1 MTHGLCGKEGA
12 MVFKRVL
19 KGIGRLMLT
28 TAVMCGVG
36 LFLCSS
42 EVKAEIKDP
51 VIGITNT
58 NNTGVDD
65 TRFNVTITNKNTE
78 ASGKITV
85 KKVELCEDTACSSSV
100 ASFTLSSELEI
111 VEGADST
118 FSISNSDFIKN
129 AEYSKLTS
137 GTISIKGV
145 RITYDSDT
153 QNKTMTKDCG
163 SVIPAITS
171 NTLYKISIPKLTKDG
186 GSSAPYD
193 TNASYSDSNFTIKVG
208 DRTGDRTYEAGKAG
222 YGYAGE
228 SVLITPSGNPDY
240 YINYYTDSTDVPTW
254 DSGKFSE
261 PETPYS
267 VDNLNGDVTVNV
279 QYFPKFND
287 VWFETTGS
295 TNVYL
300 DDDGKATY
308 TSLAAKFDNDKLNS
322 SGNDRNIIMSNMVIV
337 PELTDTGSTNIA
349 GDAWSS
355 VGGTSSTKID
365 FGTLTR
371 HALSDINS
379 PGIAKVKAIALK
391 PNGGNGE
398 TPPINPVET
407 KSSDKYLSLNVYA
420 QPTGILLQN
429 VPISV
434 MAGGNATTVKI
445 FNGIE
450 PGGANQNPSIYAET
464 LTVTPSEV
472 LDKSSTNFKYNA
484 ATGEVTVKASSTAT
498 SGATATVTLTL
509 DNGITTP
516 IYKSFEVKIIS
527 FDKDKTISSI
537 KNSNKNYITYNKDK
551 GYSLDIKQLIID
563 NAKDSSGN
571 SITIDK
577 NQITEVKVGS
587 TSCSEG
593 TWKPSEAALN
603 QKVSCKINGVKI
615 EESDG
620 LKVSAY
626 PMPTATY
633 SSSNR
638 TLSVKIPTKVATAY
652 SDDNNIR
659 QSKGFKLILEDSSGN
674 TLYEYTDS
682 KYQNVLSSSSES
694 TVTYTVTATDIEGMI
709 TSAASNGKFSAD
721 TTSVKFKVI
730 PMGYKQSSTSDET
743 IKAKDEIAGKTDA
756 VTVYKVS
763 ASGTNFTSSAAYG
776 LDGQTVSITATPNSG
791 YSFKQWSDGNTSN
804 PRQVKVSASGTRS
817 FQAVAGDRVANST
830 GAGGTDNSE
839 LYDDVPKTAESNS
852 AIWLIVFM
860 VFAVMGTTYAL
871 YLQLRA
877 ANSKHD
883 R

>member
-42 EVKAEIKDP
+42 EVKAEVPSPLQGDGKVYIIEADHNYEIVIDAPASANYTTLADP
-51 VIGITNT
+51 KILLGLKQV
-58 NNTGVDD
+58 VDSSQF
-65 TRFNVTITNKNTE
+65 TTMSGSIVNTE
-78 ASGKITV
+78 GTPKLLKLAEIAKSAVDSELMERIIDGTLEETDFTVGSSVNLTAKITV
-85 KKVELCEDTACSSSV
+85 NSDTKTSEDSIESKPIYKVTVTRYDTGVTFAPTFSYKVGGRDMQYGYEGESYTVTPKKEGFDINNYFDLVKESASFSLNPEDTAWRPANTISGTVIGPQKKNEFTVAYLPDIEELKITEPISGRLDKTTTGVAPIYHTVKYQIGKIAGNDKETSSPDLSKYKLIASV
-100 ASFTLSSELEI
+100 PSYTNLSTFGATTEGKPSGECEVSMSLSNTDTSGSGTARISAILGNYEVAHVDLPVSLSIKATSFKLQSETVSLMAGVEQQIDIIKGILPAGANQDLSNYDGIATVTS
-111 VEGADST
+111 GADLINT
-118 FSISNSDFIKN
+118 PTY
-129 AEYSKLTS
+129 AAGKLTLKTKPSVTS
-137 GTISIKGV
+137 GT
-145 RITYDSDT
+145 
-153 QNKTMTKDCG
+153 
-163 SVIPAITS
+163 A
-171 NTLYKISIPKLTKDG
+171 
-186 GSSAPYD
+186 
-193 TNASYSDSNFTIKVG
+193 
-208 DRTGDRTYEAGKAG
+208 
-222 YGYAGE
+222 
-228 SVLITPSGNPDY
+228 
-240 YINYYTDSTDVPTW
+240 
-254 DSGKFSE
+254 
-261 PETPYS
+261 
-267 VDNLNGDVTVNV
+267 
-279 QYFPKFND
+279 
-287 VWFETTGS
+287 
-295 TNVYL
+295 
-300 DDDGKATY
+300 
-308 TSLAAKFDNDKLNS
+308 
-322 SGNDRNIIMSNMVIV
+322 
-337 PELTDTGSTNIA
+337 
-349 GDAWSS
+349 
-355 VGGTSSTKID
+355 
-365 FGTLTR
+365 
-371 HALSDINS
+371 
-379 PGIAKVKAIALK
+379 
-391 PNGGNGE
+391 
-398 TPPINPVET
+398 
-407 KSSDKYLSLNVYA
+407 
-420 QPTGILLQN
+420 
-429 VPISV
+429 
-434 MAGGNATTVKI
+434 TVKI
-445 FNGIE
+445 TLKDNTTSTDLD
-450 PGGANQNPSIYAET
+450 PQT
-464 LTVTPSEV
+464 LT
-472 LDKSSTNFKYNA
+472 
-484 ATGEVTVKASSTAT
+484 
-498 SGATATVTLTL
+498 
-509 DNGITTP
+509 
-516 IYKSFEVKIIS
+516 VKIIS
-527 FDKDKTISSI
+527 FSKDNTIKSI
-537 KNSNKNYITYNKDK
+537 NNSNKNYITYNKDK

-563 NAKDSSGN
+563 NAKDTSDN
-571 SITIDK
+571 TVKITKD
-577 NQITEVKVGS
+577 QITDVSVGGPPC
-587 TSCSEG
+587 TDG
-593 TWKPSEAALN
+593 IWKPSEAAMN
-603 QKVSCKINGVKI
+603 KEVKCKVNGVQI
-615 EESDG
+615 DG
-620 LKVSAY
+620 IKVSAY

-694 TVTYTVTATDIEGMI
+694 TVTYTVPAADIEGMV

-730 PMGYKQSSTSDET
+730 PMGYKQSSTSDEI

-804 PRQVKVSASGTRS
+804 PRQVKVSASGTRA

>member
-1 MTHGLCGKEGA
+1 

-42 EVKAEIKDP
+42 EVKAANSPKISIERDSANKEFKIYLIPDLTDTSKDTGEVLYTLDAGKNVELVNASSNSLCTINLIQSEIKKVNTTGTGDSDP
-51 VIGITNT
+51 VLIASISDRDFLIKVNESGNI
-58 NNTGVDD
+58 NNLTVGSGTTVKPK
-65 TRFNVTITNKNTE
+65 VYLQGGATE
-78 ASGKITV
+78 LSEESGKG
-85 KKVELCEDTACSSSV
+85 TAESAPIYKATMVCDPIDAS
-100 ASFTLSSELEI
+100 ASFSDSSKAPSFSYKNINVGADIQYGYEKDTIEVTATPKNSFILENYYRYYYIDSSRPTNAINWKWSEATGAMSITLSSNTDENDYKVTYLPKIKELKITNLDTGMVDVKVSDATSKTPASAPNVDYVIDSWLQSDEQCSKNVTAYIFDTKTVEI
-111 VEGADST
+111 Y
-118 FSISNSDFIKN
+118 N
-129 AEYSKLTS
+129 
-137 GTISIKGV
+137 
-145 RITYDSDT
+145 
-153 QNKTMTKDCG
+153 
-163 SVIPAITS
+163 
-171 NTLYKISIPKLTKDG
+171 NTLESLTTSEPAG
-186 GSSAPYD
+186 GS
-193 TNASYSDSNFTIKVG
+193 F
-208 DRTGDRTYEAGKAG
+208 
-222 YGYAGE
+222 
-228 SVLITPSGNPDY
+228 
-240 YINYYTDSTDVPTW
+240 
-254 DSGKFSE
+254 
-261 PETPYS
+261 
-267 VDNLNGDVTVNV
+267 
-279 QYFPKFND
+279 
-287 VWFETTGS
+287 
-295 TNVYL
+295 
-300 DDDGKATY
+300 
-308 TSLAAKFDNDKLNS
+308 
-322 SGNDRNIIMSNMVIV
+322 
-337 PELTDTGSTNIA
+337 
-349 GDAWSS
+349 
-355 VGGTSSTKID
+355 
-365 FGTLTR
+365 
-371 HALSDINS
+371 
-379 PGIAKVKAIALK
+379 
-391 PNGGNGE
+391 
-398 TPPINPVET
+398 
-407 KSSDKYLSLNVYA
+407 
-420 QPTGILLQN
+420 
-429 VPISV
+429 
-434 MAGGNATTVKI
+434 
-445 FNGIE
+445 
-450 PGGANQNPSIYAET
+450 
-464 LTVTPSEV
+464 TVTPTLRTVGEKGSGKVTLKATLPGSDGNTIIAKEAIIPV
-472 LDKSSTNFKYNA
+472 YLSVPASGFTLNST
-484 ATGEVTVKASSTAT
+484 TVSLMAGVEQQFDIIKAITPA
-498 SGATATVTLTL
+498 GADQTISNYAGTATVTSGADLIDNPTYVAGKLTL
-509 DNGITTP
+509 KTKPSVTSGTATVQIKLKDKTTLTDLDP
-516 IYKSFEVKIIS
+516 QTLTVKIIS
-527 FDKDKTISSI
+527 FDKEKTISSI
-537 KNSNKNYITYNKDK
+537 NKNNKNYITYNKDK

-563 NAKDSSGN
+563 NAKDTSDN
-571 SITIDK
+571 TVTITKD
-577 NQITEVKVGS
+577 QIIAVSVGGS
-587 TSCSEG
+587 YCTDG
-593 TWKPSEAALN
+593 IWKPSEAALN
-603 QKVSCKINGVKI
+603 QKVSCKINGVQI
-615 EESDG
+615 SESDG

-694 TVTYTVTATDIEGMI
+694 TVTYTVTAADIEGMV

-871 YLQLRA
+871 YLQLKA

>member
-1 MTHGLCGKEGA
+1 

-42 EVKAEIKDP
+42 EVKAANSPKISIERDSANKEFKIYLIPDLTDTSEDTGEVLYTLDAEKNVELVNASSNSLCTINLIQSEIKKVNTTGTGDSDP
-51 VIGITNT
+51 VLIASISDRDFLIKVNESGNINNLTVGSETTVKPKVYLDSDPTELNAESGKETAKSAPIYKATMQCDPIDTSASFKDPAKAPSFSYKNTTVGADIQYGYKEDNIEVTATPKNSFILGNYYRYYYIDGSMPTNAIDWKWSEDTGAMSIKLSGEAGKNDYKVTYLPKINELKITDPATGIVDVKVPNATSMVPSSAPNVTYEIYSWLQSDESCNKNVTAYIFNCDNTVIDNNTLASLATSNHTAGSFTVTPTLMTAGEKGSGKVKLQATLPGFDGNTIIAKEAIIPVYLSVPVSGFELKSTTVSLMAGVEQQIDIIKGITPPGANQ
-58 NNTGVDD
+58 
-65 TRFNVTITNKNTE
+65 
-78 ASGKITV
+78 
-85 KKVELCEDTACSSSV
+85 
-100 ASFTLSSELEI
+100 TLSNYTGTVSVTSGANLLETPTY
-111 VEGADST
+111 D
-118 FSISNSDFIKN
+118 N
-129 AEYSKLTS
+129 TS
-137 GTISIKGV
+137 GTI
-145 RITYDSDT
+145 
-153 QNKTMTKDCG
+153 
-163 SVIPAITS
+163 
-171 NTLYKISIPKLTKDG
+171 TLK
-186 GSSAPYD
+186 
-193 TNASYSDSNFTIKVG
+193 
-208 DRTGDRTYEAGKAG
+208 
-222 YGYAGE
+222 
-228 SVLITPSGNPDY
+228 
-240 YINYYTDSTDVPTW
+240 
-254 DSGKFSE
+254 
-261 PETPYS
+261 
-267 VDNLNGDVTVNV
+267 
-279 QYFPKFND
+279 
-287 VWFETTGS
+287 
-295 TNVYL
+295 
-300 DDDGKATY
+300 
-308 TSLAAKFDNDKLNS
+308 
-322 SGNDRNIIMSNMVIV
+322 
-337 PELTDTGSTNIA
+337 
-349 GDAWSS
+349 
-355 VGGTSSTKID
+355 
-365 FGTLTR
+365 
-371 HALSDINS
+371 
-379 PGIAKVKAIALK
+379 
-391 PNGGNGE
+391 
-398 TPPINPVET
+398 T
-407 KSSDKYLSLNVYA
+407 KSGV
-420 QPTGILLQN
+420 
-429 VPISV
+429 
-434 MAGGNATTVKI
+434 
-445 FNGIE
+445 
-450 PGGANQNPSIYAET
+450 
-464 LTVTPSEV
+464 
-472 LDKSSTNFKYNA
+472 
-484 ATGEVTVKASSTAT
+484 T
-498 SGATATVTLTL
+498 SGTATVQIELKDGATSI
-509 DNGITTP
+509 GK
-516 IYKSFEVKIIS
+516 KSFEVKIIS
-527 FDKDKTISSI
+527 FSKDKTISSI
-537 KNSNKNYITYNKDK
+537 NNSNKNYITYNKDK

-563 NAKDSSGN
+563 NAKDTSDN
-571 SITIDK
+571 TVKITKD
-577 NQITEVKVGS
+577 QITSVSVGGS
-587 TSCSEG
+587 SCSDG
-593 TWKPSEAALN
+593 MWKPSEAALN

-682 KYQNVLSSSSES
+682 KYQSVLSSSSES
-694 TVTYTVTATDIEGMI
+694 TVTYTVTAADIEGMI

-871 YLQLRA
+871 YLQLKA

>member
-1 MTHGLCGKEGA
+1 

-42 EVKAEIKDP
+42 EVKAAVADP
-51 VIGITNT
+51 TVEFAQTTLTGIDDVRFSVTVT
-58 NNTGVDD
+58 NNNTDPSARGK
-65 TRFNVTITNKNTE
+65 TITVTQIKLS
-78 ASGKITV
+78 ASGQEI
-85 KKVELCEDTACSSSV
+85 
-100 ASFTLSSELEI
+100 ASFGYSDEVLGKQNGSEDNKKI
-111 VEGADST
+111 FQIT
-118 FSISNSDFIKN
+118 NSDFIN
-129 AEYSKLTS
+129 AVNESNITTGLGVTFDTVEVRYDVENGSTGNNATESGLSATS
-137 GTISIKGV
+137 LPIYKVDVTKVDTGVSFDPTFSYKVGGRDMQYGYEGESYTVTPKKDDFDINNYFDLVKESASFSLNLEDTGWRPANTISGKIKGTQSENEFKV
-145 RITYDSDT
+145 AYLPDIEELKITEPISGRLD
-153 QNKTMTKDCG
+153 KT
-163 SVIPAITS
+163 
-171 NTLYKISIPKLTKDG
+171 
-186 GSSAPYD
+186 
-193 TNASYSDSNFTIKVG
+193 
-208 DRTGDRTYEAGKAG
+208 
-222 YGYAGE
+222 
-228 SVLITPSGNPDY
+228 
-240 YINYYTDSTDVPTW
+240 
-254 DSGKFSE
+254 
-261 PETPYS
+261 
-267 VDNLNGDVTVNV
+267 
-279 QYFPKFND
+279 
-287 VWFETTGS
+287 TTGVAPIYH
-295 TNVYL
+295 TVKYQI
-300 DDDGKATY
+300 GK
-308 TSLAAKFDNDKLNS
+308 
-322 SGNDRNIIMSNMVIV
+322 
-337 PELTDTGSTNIA
+337 IA
-349 GDAWSS
+349 GDDKE
-355 VGGTSSTKID
+355 TSSPDLSKYKLIASVPSYTNLST
-365 FGTLTR
+365 FGATTEGKPSGECEVSMS
-371 HALSDINS
+371 LSNTDTSGSGTARISAILGNYEVAHVDLPVS
-379 PGIAKVKAIALK
+379 LSIKATSFKLQS
-391 PNGGNGE
+391 E
-398 TPPINPVET
+398 TV
-407 KSSDKYLSLNVYA
+407 SL
-420 QPTGILLQN
+420 
-429 VPISV
+429 
-434 MAGGNATTVKI
+434 MAGVEQQIDIIK
-445 FNGIE
+445 GIT
-450 PGGANQNPSIYAET
+450 PAGANQNLENYTGSA
-464 LTVTPSEV
+464 TVTSGNNLIETCTYNNTGGNKTV
-472 LDKSSTNFKYNA
+472 GTITLKTSS
-484 ATGEVTVKASSTAT
+484 GVT
-498 SGATATVTLTL
+498 SGTATVQIKLKDKTTLTDL
-509 DNGITTP
+509 DPKILT
-516 IYKSFEVKIIS
+516 VKIIS
-527 FDKDKTISSI
+527 FDKEKTISSI
-537 KNSNKNYITYNKDK
+537 NKNNKNYITYNKDK

-563 NAKDSSGN
+563 NAKDTSDN
-571 SITIDK
+571 AVTITKD
-577 NQITEVKVGS
+577 QITDVYVGS
-587 TSCSEG
+587 SSCTDG
-593 TWKPSEAALN
+593 IWKPSEAAIN
-603 QKVSCKINGVKI
+603 KEVKCKVNDVQI
-615 EESDG
+615 DG
-620 LKVSAY
+620 IKVSAY

-694 TVTYTVTATDIEGMI
+694 TVTYTVPAADIEGMI

-804 PRQVKVSASGTRS
+804 PRQVKVSASGTRA

>member
-1 MTHGLCGKEGA
+1 

-42 EVKAEIKDP
+42 EVKAEVKVILEAGNDINGNPGGFTVTVTAAQNDDISKITKIELMDDSSASLYSLTTETAVDTTSGDTSDKFQIKSSEFLEKIDKTSINSDGTEIKIKNAKVTYEKKPVSGSGAQTTQDSSALDP
-51 VIGITNT
+51 VITK
-58 NNTGVDD
+58 
-65 TRFNVTITNKNTE
+65 TI
-78 ASGKITV
+78 
-85 KKVELCEDTACSSSV
+85 
-100 ASFTLSSELEI
+100 
-111 VEGADST
+111 
-118 FSISNSDFIKN
+118 
-129 AEYSKLTS
+129 
-137 GTISIKGV
+137 
-145 RITYDSDT
+145 
-153 QNKTMTKDCG
+153 
-163 SVIPAITS
+163 
-171 NTLYKISIPKLTKDG
+171 YKISAPALDNSQYETDL
-186 GSSAPYD
+186 SSSSP
-193 TNASYSDSNFTIKVG
+193 SYTI
-208 DRTGDRTYEAGKAG
+208 TATYVEGVVG
-222 YGYAGE
+222 YGYKDEEYSIKSSA
-228 SVLITPSGNPDY
+228 TDY
-240 YINYYTDSTDVPTW
+240 YANYHTGSA
-254 DSGKFSE
+254 SE
-261 PETPYS
+261 WTEEGEFKDATTPYS
-267 VDNLNGDVTVNV
+267 GTLGTNPIPTKV
-279 QYFPKFND
+279 QYFPKFNN

-300 DDDGKATY
+300 DDNGRATY
-308 TSLAAKFDNDKLNS
+308 NSLKAIFDNNNLNNS
-322 SGNDRNIIMSNMVIV
+322 SGKDRNIIMSNMVIV
-337 PELTDTGSTNIA
+337 PELTNTGSTNIA
-349 GDAWSS
+349 GYTWSS
-355 VGGTSSTKID
+355 GGGTPSTTIY
-365 FGTLTR
+365 FGTSTT

-379 PGIAKVKAIALK
+379 PGIAKVKAIARK
-391 PNGGNGE
+391 SNGGNVE
-398 TPPINPVET
+398 TPPINSVET
-407 KSSDKYLSLNVYA
+407 TSSDNYLSLNVYA

-450 PGGANQNPSIYAET
+450 PSGANQSLSSYKASLSVSQPGVID
-464 LTVTPSEV
+464 VTDASFN
-472 LDKSSTNFKYNA
+472 SST
-484 ATGEVTVKASSTAT
+484 GEITVKASSTAT

-509 DNGITTP
+509 KD
-516 IYKSFEVKIIS
+516 SFNNTISKTFDVKIIS

-537 KNSNKNYITYNKDK
+537 NKSNKNYITYNKDK

-563 NAKDSSGN
+563 NAKDTSDN
-571 SITIDK
+571 AVTITKD
-577 NQITEVKVGS
+577 QITDVYVGGLP
-587 TSCSEG
+587 CSDG
-593 TWKPSEAALN
+593 IWKPSEAALN
-603 QKVSCKINGVKI
+603 KKVTCKINRTAI
-615 EESDG
+615 SSDSFT
-620 LKVSAY
+620 VSAY

-638 TLSVKIPTKVATAY
+638 TLSVKIPTKVATSY

-682 KYQNVLSSSSES
+682 KYQSVLSSSSES
-694 TVTYTVTATDIEGMI
+694 TVTYTVPAADIEGMV

-830 GAGGTDNSE
+830 GADGTDNSA

-871 YLQLRA
+871 YLQLKA

>member
-1 MTHGLCGKEGA
+1 

-42 EVKAEIKDP
+42 EVKADASVKLESDGSDGFK
-51 VIGITNT
+51 
-58 NNTGVDD
+58 
-65 TRFNVTITNKNTE
+65 VT
-78 ASGKITV
+78 V
-85 KKVELCEDTACSSSV
+85 SSV
-100 ASFTLSSELEI
+100 AGDDIKSLKSVKLYKDGTEIYSIDTLNKDITAGTDFEYTVSK
-111 VEGADST
+111 
-118 FSISNSDFIKN
+118 SDFIKGAGINSLTGNGSTIGINDVGITYVKSDDSESNEIRLSSTLSTAIPSAPIYKVSAEKATSFSGVKFTPTFKYTVGGRDSQYGYSGESYTISN
-129 AEYSKLTS
+129 ASGTADNYYMLSKTGSSVTFSASDTEWKDCSTVSEIAS
-137 GTISIKGV
+137 GTI
-145 RITYDSDT
+145 
-153 QNKTMTKDCG
+153 G
-163 SVIPAITS
+163 SENV
-171 NTLYKISIPKLTKDG
+171 LYKVAYLPKVKDNKLVVT
-186 GSSAPYD
+186 GSSNSGSTLSSTEPKTLGIITNSVNANTTLTYGIGSFTNPQEDQND
-193 TNASYSDSNFTIKVG
+193 TILGYYTKSASVTESSNMASMSANPSGSNGCDVTMQLSNIGTTGTGKVKLAIELGNNIKVASVELPITLSAVTA
-208 DRTGDRTYEAGKAG
+208 TG
-222 YGYAGE
+222 
-228 SVLITPSGNPDY
+228 
-240 YINYYTDSTDVPTW
+240 
-254 DSGKFSE
+254 
-261 PETPYS
+261 
-267 VDNLNGDVTVNV
+267 
-279 QYFPKFND
+279 
-287 VWFETTGS
+287 
-295 TNVYL
+295 
-300 DDDGKATY
+300 
-308 TSLAAKFDNDKLNS
+308 FD
-322 SGNDRNIIMSNMVIV
+322 
-337 PELTDTGSTNIA
+337 
-349 GDAWSS
+349 
-355 VGGTSSTKID
+355 
-365 FGTLTR
+365 
-371 HALSDINS
+371 
-379 PGIAKVKAIALK
+379 
-391 PNGGNGE
+391 
-398 TPPINPVET
+398 
-407 KSSDKYLSLNVYA
+407 
-420 QPTGILLQN
+420 LQN
-429 VPISV
+429 VPVSI
-434 MAGGNATTVKI
+434 MAGESRDVPIIK
-445 FNGIE
+445 GIL
-450 PGGANQNPSIYAET
+450 PAGANQT
-464 LTVTPSEV
+464 LSNYEGTVTETTSTK
-472 LDKSSTNFKYNA
+472 LLNGTTLKYDK
-484 ATGEVTVKASSTAT
+484 ATGKVTLEAASGVT
-498 SGATATVTLTL
+498 SGTATVQIELKDGATSI
-509 DNGITTP
+509 GK
-516 IYKSFEVKIIS
+516 KSFEVKIIS
-527 FDKDKTISSI
+527 FSKDKTISSI
-537 KNSNKNYITYNKDK
+537 NDSKKNYITYNKDK

-563 NAKDSSGN
+563 NAKDTSGN
-571 SITIDK
+571 TVKITKD
-577 NQITEVKVGS
+577 QITDVSVGGS
-587 TSCSEG
+587 SCSDG
-593 TWKPSEAALN
+593 MWKPSEAALN

-620 LKVSAY
+620 FKVSAY

-694 TVTYTVTATDIEGMI
+694 TVTYTVPAADIEGMV

-804 PRQVKVSASGTRS
+804 PRQVKVSASGTRA

>member
-1 MTHGLCGKEGA
+1 

-42 EVKAEIKDP
+42 EVKAEVKVILEAGNDINGNPGGFTVTVTAAQNDDISKITKIELMDDSSASLYSLTTETAVDTTSGDTSDKFQIKSSEFLEKIDKTSINSDGTEIKIKNAKVTYEKKPVSGSGAQTTQDSSALDP
-51 VIGITNT
+51 VITK
-58 NNTGVDD
+58 
-65 TRFNVTITNKNTE
+65 TI
-78 ASGKITV
+78 
-85 KKVELCEDTACSSSV
+85 
-100 ASFTLSSELEI
+100 
-111 VEGADST
+111 
-118 FSISNSDFIKN
+118 
-129 AEYSKLTS
+129 
-137 GTISIKGV
+137 
-145 RITYDSDT
+145 
-153 QNKTMTKDCG
+153 
-163 SVIPAITS
+163 
-171 NTLYKISIPKLTKDG
+171 YKISAPALDNSQYETDL
-186 GSSAPYD
+186 SSSSP
-193 TNASYSDSNFTIKVG
+193 SYTI
-208 DRTGDRTYEAGKAG
+208 TATYVEGVVG
-222 YGYAGE
+222 YGYKDEEYSIKSSA
-228 SVLITPSGNPDY
+228 TDY
-240 YINYYTDSTDVPTW
+240 YANYHTGSA
-254 DSGKFSE
+254 SE
-261 PETPYS
+261 WTEEGEFKDATTPYS
-267 VDNLNGDVTVNV
+267 GTLGTNPIPTKV
-279 QYFPKFND
+279 QYFPKFNN

-300 DDDGKATY
+300 DDNGRATY
-308 TSLAAKFDNDKLNS
+308 NSLKAIFDNNNLNNS
-322 SGNDRNIIMSNMVIV
+322 SGKDRNIIMSNMVIV
-337 PELTDTGSTNIA
+337 PELTNTGSTNIA
-349 GDAWSS
+349 GYTWSS
-355 VGGTSSTKID
+355 GGGTPSTTIY
-365 FGTLTR
+365 FGTSTT

-379 PGIAKVKAIALK
+379 PGIAKVKAIARK
-391 PNGGNGE
+391 SNGGNVE
-398 TPPINPVET
+398 TPPINSVET
-407 KSSDKYLSLNVYA
+407 TSSDNYLSLNVYA

-450 PGGANQNPSIYAET
+450 PSGANQSLSSYKASLSVSQPGVID
-464 LTVTPSEV
+464 VTDASFN
-472 LDKSSTNFKYNA
+472 SST
-484 ATGEVTVKASSTAT
+484 GEITVKASSTAT

-509 DNGITTP
+509 KD
-516 IYKSFEVKIIS
+516 SFNNTISKTFDVKIIS

-537 KNSNKNYITYNKDK
+537 NKSNKNYITYNKDK

-563 NAKDSSGN
+563 NAKDTSDN
-571 SITIDK
+571 AVTITKD
-577 NQITEVKVGS
+577 QITDVYVGGLP
-587 TSCSEG
+587 CSDG
-593 TWKPSEAALN
+593 IWKPSEAALN
-603 QKVSCKINGVKI
+603 KKVTCKINRTAI
-615 EESDG
+615 SSDSFT
-620 LKVSAY
+620 VSAY

-638 TLSVKIPTKVATAY
+638 TLSVKIPTKVATSY

-682 KYQNVLSSSSES
+682 KYQSVLSSSSES
-694 TVTYTVTATDIEGMI
+694 TVTYTVPAADIEGMV

-804 PRQVKVSASGTRS
+804 PRQVKVSASGTRA

>member
-1 MTHGLCGKEGA
+1 
-12 MVFKRVL
+12 
-19 KGIGRLMLT
+19 
-28 TAVMCGVG
+28 
-36 LFLCSS
+36 
-42 EVKAEIKDP
+42 
-51 VIGITNT
+51 
-58 NNTGVDD
+58 
-65 TRFNVTITNKNTE
+65 
-78 ASGKITV
+78 
-85 KKVELCEDTACSSSV
+85 
-100 ASFTLSSELEI
+100 
-111 VEGADST
+111 
-118 FSISNSDFIKN
+118 
-129 AEYSKLTS
+129 
-137 GTISIKGV
+137 
-145 RITYDSDT
+145 
-153 QNKTMTKDCG
+153 
-163 SVIPAITS
+163 
-171 NTLYKISIPKLTKDG
+171 
-186 GSSAPYD
+186 
-193 TNASYSDSNFTIKVG
+193 
-208 DRTGDRTYEAGKAG
+208 
-222 YGYAGE
+222 
-228 SVLITPSGNPDY
+228 
-240 YINYYTDSTDVPTW
+240 
-254 DSGKFSE
+254 
-261 PETPYS
+261 
-267 VDNLNGDVTVNV
+267 
-279 QYFPKFND
+279 
-287 VWFETTGS
+287 
-295 TNVYL
+295 
-300 DDDGKATY
+300 
-308 TSLAAKFDNDKLNS
+308 
-322 SGNDRNIIMSNMVIV
+322 
-337 PELTDTGSTNIA
+337 
-349 GDAWSS
+349 
-355 VGGTSSTKID
+355 
-365 FGTLTR
+365 
-371 HALSDINS
+371 
-379 PGIAKVKAIALK
+379 
-391 PNGGNGE
+391 
-398 TPPINPVET
+398 
-407 KSSDKYLSLNVYA
+407 
-420 QPTGILLQN
+420 
-429 VPISV
+429 

-445 FNGIE
+445 CNGIE
-450 PGGANQNPSIYAET
+450 PGGANQNPSIYAGT

-472 LDKSSTNFKYNA
+472 LDKSPTNFKYNP

-509 DNGITTP
+509 KD
-516 IYKSFEVKIIS
+516 SFNNIISKTFDVMIIS

-603 QKVSCKINGVKI
+603 QKVSCKINGVQI
-615 EESDG
+615 SESDG

-694 TVTYTVTATDIEGMI
+694 TVTYTVPAADIEGMV

>member
-1 MTHGLCGKEGA
+1 

-51 VIGITNT
+51 AIGITNT

-153 QNKTMTKDCG
+153 PDKTKDYNC
-163 SVIPAITS
+163 SSESITS
-171 NTLYKISIPKLTKDG
+171 NRLYEISIPSFTASTV
-186 GSSAPYD
+186 SSAPYD
-193 TNASYSDSNFTIKVG
+193 TDATNTTSEFVIKV
-208 DRTGDRTYEAGKAG
+208 GDRTYEAGKAG
-222 YGYAGE
+222 YGYEGE
-228 SVLITPSGNPDY
+228 NVLITPSGNPDY
-240 YINYYTDSTDVPTW
+240 YINYYTGSTAPTW
-254 DSGKFSE
+254 DSEEFLG
-261 PETPYS
+261 PGATYS
-267 VDNLNGDVTVNV
+267 VDIPNGDITDLKV
-279 QYFPKFND
+279 QYFPKLSD
-287 VWFETTGS
+287 LWYKSAVGTI
-295 TNVYL
+295 YL
-300 DDDGKATY
+300 DSKGQGSVSNIQLVLK
-308 TSLAAKFDNDKLNS
+308 NS
-322 SGNDRNIIMSNMVIV
+322 SGDLKSNDRSVILANMKIAPCSLHQ
-337 PELTDTGSTNIA
+337 PENGTNINKYSYETGA
-349 GDAWSS
+349 DGILKLTFGD
-355 VGGTSSTKID
+355 GTIH
-365 FGTLTR
+365 GL
-371 HALSDINS
+371 LSDDS

-407 KSSDKYLSLNVYA
+407 TSSDNYLSLNVYA
-420 QPTGILLQN
+420 QPTGIVLQN

-450 PGGANQNPSIYAET
+450 PSGANQSLSSYTASLSVSQPGVID
-464 LTVTPSEV
+464 VTDASFN
-472 LDKSSTNFKYNA
+472 SST
-484 ATGEVTVKASSTAT
+484 GEITVKANSTAT
-498 SGATATVTLTL
+498 AGATATVTLKL

-516 IYKSFEVKIIS
+516 ISNSFDVKIIS
-527 FDKDKTISSI
+527 FDKAKTIESI
-537 KNSNKNYITYNKDK
+537 KNSKKNYITYNKDK

-563 NAKDSSGN
+563 NAKDTSDN
-571 SITIDK
+571 AVTITKD
-577 NQITEVKVGS
+577 QITEVYVGGS
-587 TSCSEG
+587 SCSDG
-593 TWKPSEAALN
+593 IWKPSEAALN
-603 QKVSCKINGVKI
+603 KKVTCKINGTEI
-615 EESDG
+615 SSDSFT
-620 LKVSAY
+620 VSAY

-694 TVTYTVTATDIEGMI
+694 TVTYTVPAADIEGMI

-730 PMGYKQSSTSDET
+730 PMGYKQSSSSDET

-871 YLQLRA
+871 YLQLKA

>member
-42 EVKAEIKDP
+42 EVKAAVSVKLESDGSDGFK
-51 VIGITNT
+51 
-58 NNTGVDD
+58 
-65 TRFNVTITNKNTE
+65 VT
-78 ASGKITV
+78 V
-85 KKVELCEDTACSSSV
+85 SSV
-100 ASFTLSSELEI
+100 AGDDIKSLKSVKLYKDGTEIYSIDTLNKDITAGTVFEYTVSK
-111 VEGADST
+111 
-118 FSISNSDFIKN
+118 SDFIKGAGIN
-129 AEYSKLTS
+129 SLTGNGSTIGINDVGITYVKSDDSESNEIRLSSTLSTAIPSAPIYKVSAEKATS
-137 GTISIKGV
+137 FSEVQFHPTFEYKVGERNSQYGYYGESYTISNQAGSADNYYMLSKKGSSP
-145 RITYDSDT
+145 TFPASDT
-153 QNKTMTKDCG
+153 GWKDCKDVSQIASG
-163 SVIPAITS
+163 SIESADVIYTVAYLPKVTGISVS
-171 NTLYKISIPKLTKDG
+171 N
-186 GSSAPYD
+186 SSD
-193 TNASYSDSNFTIKVG
+193 TNNTKLLDTVDPKSLSAISDSTQEI
-208 DRTGDRTYEAGKAG
+208 
-222 YGYAGE
+222 
-228 SVLITPSGNPDY
+228 
-240 YINYYTDSTDVPTW
+240 STDITF
-254 DSGKFSE
+254 GI
-261 PETPYS
+261 
-267 VDNLNGDVTVNV
+267 
-279 QYFPKFND
+279 
-287 VWFETTGS
+287 
-295 TNVYL
+295 
-300 DDDGKATY
+300 
-308 TSLAAKFDNDKLNS
+308 NS
-322 SGNDRNIIMSNMVIV
+322 FI
-337 PELTDTGSTNIA
+337 
-349 GDAWSS
+349 
-355 VGGTSSTKID
+355 SSTE
-365 FGTLTR
+365 
-371 HALSDINS
+371 S
-379 PGIAKVKAIALK
+379 
-391 PNGGNGE
+391 
-398 TPPINPVET
+398 
-407 KSSDKYLSLNVYA
+407 SSDKSAIQGYYNIECTPSLASADTPMNLNIPNDSVTQSSFNLKMQLNNTA
-420 QPTGILLQN
+420 SGGAGKVVIKLKLGNLTVASVDLPIVLNCKPTKLLLQN
-429 VPISV
+429 VPISLI
-434 MAGGNATTVKI
+434 AGGEKKTLKI
-445 FNGIE
+445 FKGVE
-450 PGGANQNPSIYAET
+450 PSGANQDPSSYTASLNVATPGVLDGNEKFNPS
-464 LTVTPSEV
+464 
-472 LDKSSTNFKYNA
+472 
-484 ATGEVTVKASSTAT
+484 TGEITVKASSTAAAGSNT
-498 SGATATVTLTL
+498 EVTLTL
-509 DNGITTP
+509 TDKFNNDVSQ
-516 IYKSFEVKIIS
+516 SFDVKIIS
-527 FDKDKTISSI
+527 LDKEKTISSI
-537 KNSNKNYITYNKDK
+537 NKNNKNYITYNKDK

-563 NAKDSSGN
+563 NAKDTSDN
-571 SITIDK
+571 TVTITKD
-577 NQITEVKVGS
+577 QITDVSVGVS
-587 TSCSEG
+587 PCTDG
-593 TWKPSEAALN
+593 MWKPSEAATN
-603 QKVSCKINGVKI
+603 KEVKCKVNGVQI
-615 EESDG
+615 DG
-620 LKVSAY
+620 IRVSAY

-694 TVTYTVTATDIEGMI
+694 TVSYTVTASDIEGMI

-871 YLQLRA
+871 YLQLKA

>member
-42 EVKAEIKDP
+42 EVKAAAPSSPNGDEKVYINEVGDNYEI
-51 VIGITNT
+51 VIDAPASTNYTTIENPKILLNSKQVVDSGFTIMTGTIENTTGTPKILKLAEIAKSAVDNALMEKISDNTLTETTDFTVGSSVDLKAEITVDST
-58 NNTGVDD
+58 KKTSEDHIESKPIYKVDVTKFNTGVTFAPTFSYTVGGRNMQYGYEGESYEVMPSQTDYDLNNYFDLVKESNSFSLDPKD
-65 TRFNVTITNKNTE
+65 TAWRPANTISGTIKSTQSENVFKVAYLPKIEELKIADPTNGRLDITT
-78 ASGKITV
+78 SGVAPVSSTV
-85 KKVELCEDTACSSSV
+85 KYQIGRIAGDKETSFTDLTNYKLV
-100 ASFTLSSELEI
+100 ASTPSSTNLGSLEATTVGQSVGNCKVTMSLSSTDTSGSGTASISAILGNHTVCSVDLPVSLSIKATGFELNSTTVSIMAGESRDVPIIKGILPAGANQTLSNYEGTVTETTSTKLLNTLNYDKVTGKVTLEAKSG
-111 VEGADST
+111 V
-118 FSISNSDFIKN
+118 
-129 AEYSKLTS
+129 TS
-137 GTISIKGV
+137 GTATVQIE
-145 RITYDSDT
+145 
-153 QNKTMTKDCG
+153 
-163 SVIPAITS
+163 
-171 NTLYKISIPKLTKDG
+171 LKDG
-186 GSSAPYD
+186 
-193 TNASYSDSNFTIKVG
+193 
-208 DRTGDRTYEAGKAG
+208 
-222 YGYAGE
+222 
-228 SVLITPSGNPDY
+228 
-240 YINYYTDSTDVPTW
+240 
-254 DSGKFSE
+254 
-261 PETPYS
+261 
-267 VDNLNGDVTVNV
+267 
-279 QYFPKFND
+279 
-287 VWFETTGS
+287 
-295 TNVYL
+295 
-300 DDDGKATY
+300 
-308 TSLAAKFDNDKLNS
+308 
-322 SGNDRNIIMSNMVIV
+322 
-337 PELTDTGSTNIA
+337 
-349 GDAWSS
+349 
-355 VGGTSSTKID
+355 
-365 FGTLTR
+365 
-371 HALSDINS
+371 
-379 PGIAKVKAIALK
+379 
-391 PNGGNGE
+391 
-398 TPPINPVET
+398 
-407 KSSDKYLSLNVYA
+407 
-420 QPTGILLQN
+420 
-429 VPISV
+429 
-434 MAGGNATTVKI
+434 
-445 FNGIE
+445 
-450 PGGANQNPSIYAET
+450 
-464 LTVTPSEV
+464 
-472 LDKSSTNFKYNA
+472 
-484 ATGEVTVKASSTAT
+484 AT
-498 SGATATVTLTL
+498 SIGK
-509 DNGITTP
+509 
-516 IYKSFEVKIIS
+516 KSFDVKIIS
-527 FDKDKTISSI
+527 FDKGKTIKSI
-537 KNSNKNYITYNKDK
+537 NDSKKNYITYNKDK

-563 NAKDSSGN
+563 NAKDTSDN
-571 SITIDK
+571 TVKITKD
-577 NQITEVKVGS
+577 QITDVSVGGS
-587 TSCSEG
+587 SCTDG
-593 TWKPSEAALN
+593 IWKPSEAALN

-694 TVTYTVTATDIEGMI
+694 TVTYTVTAADIEGMI

-804 PRQVKVSASGTRS
+804 PRQVKVSASGTRA

-871 YLQLRA
+871 YLQLKA

>member
-42 EVKAEIKDP
+42 EVKAE
-51 VIGITNT
+51 V
-58 NNTGVDD
+58 
-65 TRFNVTITNKNTE
+65 
-78 ASGKITV
+78 
-85 KKVELCEDTACSSSV
+85 
-100 ASFTLSSELEI
+100 
-111 VEGADST
+111 
-118 FSISNSDFIKN
+118 
-129 AEYSKLTS
+129 
-137 GTISIKGV
+137 
-145 RITYDSDT
+145 
-153 QNKTMTKDCG
+153 
-163 SVIPAITS
+163 
-171 NTLYKISIPKLTKDG
+171 
-186 GSSAPYD
+186 
-193 TNASYSDSNFTIKVG
+193 
-208 DRTGDRTYEAGKAG
+208 
-222 YGYAGE
+222 
-228 SVLITPSGNPDY
+228 PDQ
-240 YINYYTDSTDVPTW
+240 
-254 DSGKFSE
+254 
-261 PETPYS
+261 
-267 VDNLNGDVTVNV
+267 LNGDGQVYFKDSVNNYEIV
-279 QYFPKFND
+279 IDAQANK
-287 VWFETTGS
+287 
-295 TNVYL
+295 
-300 DDDGKATY
+300 TY
-308 TSLAAKFDNDKLNS
+308 QIDTSSLAIVKDDKTVVDSTGFIDPKLSVVNSDNTNPQILTIATLPKSDLDTAVIEKVGGTLAAGTDFSIGGSVSLKAKVKIDS
-322 SGNDRNIIMSNMVIV
+322 SEKISADSIYSKKIFKVDI
-337 PELTDTGSTNIA
+337 TKYDTGSTFDPDFSYEVNGKNTQFGYENDSYTITPEKVGFDINYYYDLVKKRDGFSVDTGDNKWREA
-349 GDAWSS
+349 NVIKGDISSTQSDNELKVAYLPKIKTLAIDSVTGAKLSDTKDRIDIITAGTAPVYPVATYKIDGYKEDSETLPIGDALSKYS
-355 VGGTSSTKID
+355 FVATVPSLPTL
-365 FGTLTR
+365 GTLR
-371 HALSDINS
+371 AEIIDPLSDGKCKVTASLMNTNTS
-379 PGIAKVKAIALK
+379 GSGSIAISAKL
-391 PNGGNGE
+391 GE
-398 TPPINPVET
+398 NVVCSVPLSVYVGVE
-407 KSSDKYLSLNVYA
+407 
-420 QPTGILLQN
+420 PTGIIFQN

-434 MAGGNATTVKI
+434 MVGGGSQVVQVLK
-445 FNGIE
+445 GIE
-450 PGGANQNPSIYAET
+450 PSGANQSPSAYTGT
-464 LTVTPSEV
+464 LTVTPSGV
-472 LDKSSTNFKYNA
+472 LDESSTNFKYNA

-593 TWKPSEAALN
+593 TWKPSEASLN
-603 QKVSCKINGVKI
+603 QKVSCKINGVEI

-694 TVTYTVTATDIEGMI
+694 TVSYTVTASDIEGMI

-743 IKAKDEIAGKTDA
+743 IKAKDEIVGKTDA

>member
-1 MTHGLCGKEGA
+1 

-42 EVKAEIKDP
+42 EVKAAVSVGLDSDNSGGFKVTINSDSNDNISSLKSVKLYSDSTVIYSIDNLDQRIEAGRAYEYTVSKKDFITGSGINSLAGDGSTVGINNVGITYVDENSAESGEIKLNPQLPSAIESAPIYKATMVYDP
-51 VIGITNT
+51 IDASASFSTPSFSYKNT
-58 NNTGVDD
+58 NVGAYTQYGYAEDTIEVTANPTSPYILENYYSYYYINNSRPENAINWKWSEATDAMSITLSSNTDENNYKVTYLPKIYELKITKPDTGIVDVKVSKATSTVPASAPKVQYEINSWMQSD
-65 TRFNVTITNKNTE
+65 EQCSKTVKAYIFNCDNTE
-78 ASGKITV
+78 IDNNTLASLKTSDHTVGSFTVTPTLMTAGKKGSGKVTLKATLPGFDGNTIIAADKIVPVYLSVPADGFTLNSTTVSLMAGVEQQIDIIKGILPAGANQTLSNYTGDVTVTSGADLLEIPTYDNTSGKITLKAKSGV
-85 KKVELCEDTACSSSV
+85 
-100 ASFTLSSELEI
+100 
-111 VEGADST
+111 
-118 FSISNSDFIKN
+118 
-129 AEYSKLTS
+129 TS
-137 GTISIKGV
+137 GT
-145 RITYDSDT
+145 
-153 QNKTMTKDCG
+153 
-163 SVIPAITS
+163 
-171 NTLYKISIPKLTKDG
+171 
-186 GSSAPYD
+186 
-193 TNASYSDSNFTIKVG
+193 
-208 DRTGDRTYEAGKAG
+208 
-222 YGYAGE
+222 
-228 SVLITPSGNPDY
+228 
-240 YINYYTDSTDVPTW
+240 
-254 DSGKFSE
+254 
-261 PETPYS
+261 
-267 VDNLNGDVTVNV
+267 
-279 QYFPKFND
+279 
-287 VWFETTGS
+287 
-295 TNVYL
+295 
-300 DDDGKATY
+300 
-308 TSLAAKFDNDKLNS
+308 
-322 SGNDRNIIMSNMVIV
+322 
-337 PELTDTGSTNIA
+337 
-349 GDAWSS
+349 
-355 VGGTSSTKID
+355 
-365 FGTLTR
+365 
-371 HALSDINS
+371 
-379 PGIAKVKAIALK
+379 
-391 PNGGNGE
+391 
-398 TPPINPVET
+398 
-407 KSSDKYLSLNVYA
+407 
-420 QPTGILLQN
+420 
-429 VPISV
+429 
-434 MAGGNATTVKI
+434 
-445 FNGIE
+445 
-450 PGGANQNPSIYAET
+450 
-464 LTVTPSEV
+464 
-472 LDKSSTNFKYNA
+472 
-484 ATGEVTVKASSTAT
+484 
-498 SGATATVTLTL
+498 ATVQIELKE
-509 DNGITTP
+509 GS
-516 IYKSFEVKIIS
+516 KSLGTKPLEVKIIS
-527 FDKDKTISSI
+527 FSKDNTIKSI
-537 KNSNKNYITYNKDK
+537 NKNNKNYITYNKDK

-563 NAKDSSGN
+563 NAKDTSDN
-571 SITIDK
+571 AVTITKD
-577 NQITEVKVGS
+577 QIIEVYVGS
-587 TSCSEG
+587 SSCSDG
-593 TWKPSEAALN
+593 IWKPSEAALN
-603 QKVSCKINGVKI
+603 KKVTCKINGTAI
-615 EESDG
+615 SSDSFT
-620 LKVSAY
+620 VSAY

-682 KYQNVLSSSSES
+682 KYQSVLSSSSES
-694 TVTYTVTATDIEGMI
+694 TVTYTVTAADIEGMI

>member
-1 MTHGLCGKEGA
+1 

-42 EVKAEIKDP
+42 EVKAAAPSSPNGDGKVYINETGDNYEIVIDAPASANYTTIADPKILLNSKLVVGSSGFTIPEATVTNSEPNAKILTLAVVSKSAVDSALIEEIGKNTLIENTDFTAGSSVNLKAKITVNSSEKDSNDEIVSKP
-51 VIGITNT
+51 IYKVDVTKF
-58 NNTGVDD
+58 NTGVTFAPTFSYTVGGRNMQYGYEGESYEVMPSQTDYDLNNYFDLVNESNSFSLDPKD
-65 TRFNVTITNKNTE
+65 TAWRPANTISGTIKSTQSENVFKVAYLPKIEELKIADPTNGRLDITTSGVAPVSSTVKYQIGRIAGDKETSFTDLTNYKLVASTPSSTNLGSLE
-78 ASGKITV
+78 ATTVGQSVGNCKITMS
-85 KKVELCEDTACSSSV
+85 LSSTDTSGSGTARISAILGNHTVSSV
-100 ASFTLSSELEI
+100 DLPVSLSIKATSFELNSTTVSLMAGVEQQIDIIKGILPAGANQDLSNYDGIATVTS
-111 VEGADST
+111 GADLINT
-118 FSISNSDFIKN
+118 PTY
-129 AEYSKLTS
+129 AAGKLTLKTKPSVTS
-137 GTISIKGV
+137 GT
-145 RITYDSDT
+145 
-153 QNKTMTKDCG
+153 
-163 SVIPAITS
+163 A
-171 NTLYKISIPKLTKDG
+171 
-186 GSSAPYD
+186 
-193 TNASYSDSNFTIKVG
+193 
-208 DRTGDRTYEAGKAG
+208 
-222 YGYAGE
+222 
-228 SVLITPSGNPDY
+228 
-240 YINYYTDSTDVPTW
+240 
-254 DSGKFSE
+254 
-261 PETPYS
+261 
-267 VDNLNGDVTVNV
+267 
-279 QYFPKFND
+279 
-287 VWFETTGS
+287 
-295 TNVYL
+295 
-300 DDDGKATY
+300 
-308 TSLAAKFDNDKLNS
+308 
-322 SGNDRNIIMSNMVIV
+322 
-337 PELTDTGSTNIA
+337 
-349 GDAWSS
+349 
-355 VGGTSSTKID
+355 
-365 FGTLTR
+365 
-371 HALSDINS
+371 
-379 PGIAKVKAIALK
+379 
-391 PNGGNGE
+391 
-398 TPPINPVET
+398 
-407 KSSDKYLSLNVYA
+407 
-420 QPTGILLQN
+420 
-429 VPISV
+429 
-434 MAGGNATTVKI
+434 TVKI
-445 FNGIE
+445 TLKDNTTSTDLD
-450 PGGANQNPSIYAET
+450 PQT
-464 LTVTPSEV
+464 LT
-472 LDKSSTNFKYNA
+472 
-484 ATGEVTVKASSTAT
+484 
-498 SGATATVTLTL
+498 
-509 DNGITTP
+509 
-516 IYKSFEVKIIS
+516 VKIIS
-527 FDKDKTISSI
+527 FSKDNTIKSI
-537 KNSNKNYITYNKDK
+537 NSSNKNYITYNKDK

-563 NAKDSSGN
+563 NAKDTSDNAVTITKDQIKEVYVGGSSCTDG
-571 SITIDK
+571 I
-577 NQITEVKVGS
+577 
-587 TSCSEG
+587 
-593 TWKPSEAALN
+593 WKPSEAATN
-603 QKVSCKINGVKI
+603 KEVKCKVNGVQI
-615 EESDG
+615 DG
-620 LKVSAY
+620 IRVSAY

-694 TVTYTVTATDIEGMI
+694 TVSYTVTASDIEGMI

-804 PRQVKVSASGTRS
+804 PRQVKVSASGTRA

>member
-42 EVKAEIKDP
+42 EVKAEVKVILEAGNDTNGNPGGFTVTVTAAQNDDISKITKIQLMDDSSTSLYSLTTGTDVDTTLEGTSNVFPITSSDFLEKIDKASINSDGKDFTIKNAKVTYETKPASGSGTGTPTTKDSLDLDP
-51 VIGITNT
+51 VITKTIYKISAPALDISKYET
-58 NNTGVDD
+58 DLSSSSLSY
-65 TRFNVTITNKNTE
+65 TIT
-78 ASGKITV
+78 ASY
-85 KKVELCEDTACSSSV
+85 VEGNPQVGYGYDGDEYSIKSSATDYYANYHTGS
-100 ASFTLSSELEI
+100 ASEWT
-111 VEGADST
+111 VEGA
-118 FSISNSDFIKN
+118 F
-129 AEYSKLTS
+129 
-137 GTISIKGV
+137 
-145 RITYDSDT
+145 
-153 QNKTMTKDCG
+153 KD
-163 SVIPAITS
+163 AT
-171 NTLYKISIPKLTKDG
+171 
-186 GSSAPYD
+186 
-193 TNASYSDSNFTIKVG
+193 
-208 DRTGDRTYEAGKAG
+208 
-222 YGYAGE
+222 
-228 SVLITPSGNPDY
+228 
-240 YINYYTDSTDVPTW
+240 
-254 DSGKFSE
+254 
-261 PETPYS
+261 TPYS
-267 VDNLNGDVTVNV
+267 GTLGTTPIPTKV

-300 DDDGKATY
+300 DGDGKATGI
-308 TSLAAKFDNDKLNS
+308 SLEAIFDNTNLNNS
-322 SGNDRNIIMSNMVIV
+322 SGKDRNIIMSNMVIV
-337 PELTDTGSTNIA
+337 PELTNTGSTNIA
-349 GDAWSS
+349 GYTWSGG
-355 VGGTSSTKID
+355 GGTPSTTINFGTSTKP
-365 FGTLTR
+365 
-371 HALSDINS
+371 ALSDINS
-379 PGIAKVKAIALK
+379 PGVAKVKAIARK
-391 PNGGNGE
+391 SDGVNGE
-398 TPPINPVET
+398 TPPINSVET
-407 KSSDKYLSLNVYA
+407 KSSDNYLSLNVYA

-445 FNGIE
+445 FKGIE
-450 PGGANQNPSIYAET
+450 PGGANQNLLGYTASLSVRPSGVID
-464 LTVTPSEV
+464 VTNASFN
-472 LDKSSTNFKYNA
+472 SST
-484 ATGEVTVKASSTAT
+484 GEITVKANSTAT
-498 SGATATVTLTL
+498 AGTTATVTLKL

-516 IYKSFEVKIIS
+516 ISNSFDVKIIS
-527 FDKDKTISSI
+527 FSKDKTISSI
-537 KNSNKNYITYNKDK
+537 NDSKKNYITYNKDK

-563 NAKDSSGN
+563 NAKDTSGN
-571 SITIDK
+571 TVKITKD
-577 NQITEVKVGS
+577 QIKDVSVGGS
-587 TSCSEG
+587 SCSEG

-682 KYQNVLSSSSES
+682 KYQSVLSSSSES
-694 TVTYTVTATDIEGMI
+694 TVTYTVPAADIEGMV

>member
-1 MTHGLCGKEGA
+1 

-42 EVKAEIKDP
+42 EVKAGLYDAN
-51 VIGITNT
+51 VSLTSSTDTSTVDNRFSITVT
-58 NNTGVDD
+58 NNND
-65 TRFNVTITNKNTE
+65 NVSAIGDSIFVNK
-78 ASGKITV
+78 I
-85 KKVELCEDTACSSSV
+85 ELKDSADNVV
-100 ASFTLSSELEI
+100 ASFSYDPAVEIKGKDTSTSDGKSE
-111 VEGADST
+111 V
-118 FSISNSDFIKN
+118 FKISDSDFLKAVISADKVDPGNDITIKK
-129 AEYSKLTS
+129 AIVYYSKPDGSGGQGSPVTHPITSEAKSKPIYEVEITEKNDIPSDLVTS
-137 GTISIKGV
+137 GINFS
-145 RITYDSDT
+145 
-153 QNKTMTKDCG
+153 
-163 SVIPAITS
+163 
-171 NTLYKISIPKLTKDG
+171 YKNE
-186 GSSAPYD
+186 
-193 TNASYSDSNFTIKVG
+193 TNNLVTP
-208 DRTGDRTYEAGKAG
+208 
-222 YGYAGE
+222 YGYAGDTITITNAPNDNTFSLDNYYRYCYNGSFSGTVPSLEWVEAKNSFSKEVIGGATGVNTQNEYNVTYLPKISDFKIKTATPPGTFNSTENRLDIVVGAADTVQLNVEYVINSLKQSNE
-228 SVLITPSGNPDY
+228 SQKDIAKYYCEVNIVKDNLTISDAGFSVPGKLTPEIKLDNPTKSGYAKVTINSKLNGTQVNIYPLEFEIYVGVKPTGIVFKNEPITIMAAGNEEQVPIVSGFSPSGANQDPKLYTLVSIKETSTPNLLEKLDY
-240 YINYYTDSTDVPTW
+240 DQA
-254 DSGKFSE
+254 SG
-261 PETPYS
+261 
-267 VDNLNGDVTVNV
+267 TV
-279 QYFPKFND
+279 
-287 VWFETTGS
+287 
-295 TNVYL
+295 
-300 DDDGKATY
+300 
-308 TSLAAKFDNDKLNS
+308 
-322 SGNDRNIIMSNMVIV
+322 
-337 PELTDTGSTNIA
+337 
-349 GDAWSS
+349 
-355 VGGTSSTKID
+355 
-365 FGTLTR
+365 
-371 HALSDINS
+371 
-379 PGIAKVKAIALK
+379 KVKAKSTAAGGKTTKVKLELK
-391 PNGGNGE
+391 DGNGNLVQGE
-398 TPPINPVET
+398 
-407 KSSDKYLSLNVYA
+407 
-420 QPTGILLQN
+420 
-429 VPISV
+429 
-434 MAGGNATTVKI
+434 
-445 FNGIE
+445 FN
-450 PGGANQNPSIYAET
+450 
-464 LTVTPSEV
+464 
-472 LDKSSTNFKYNA
+472 
-484 ATGEVTVKASSTAT
+484 
-498 SGATATVTLTL
+498 
-509 DNGITTP
+509 
-516 IYKSFEVKIIS
+516 VKIIS
-527 FDKDKTISSI
+527 FDKEKTISSI
-537 KNSNKNYITYNKDK
+537 NKNNKNYITYNKDK

-563 NAKDSSGN
+563 NAKDTSDN
-571 SITIDK
+571 AVTITKD
-577 NQITEVKVGS
+577 QIRDVYVGS
-587 TSCSEG
+587 SSCTDG
-593 TWKPSEAALN
+593 IWKPSEAALN

-694 TVTYTVTATDIEGMI
+694 TVTYTVTAADIEGMI

-871 YLQLRA
+871 YLQLKA

>member
-42 EVKAEIKDP
+42 EVKADP
-51 VIGITNT
+51 TL
-58 NNTGVDD
+58 
-65 TRFNVTITNKNTE
+65 TIT
-78 ASGKITV
+78 S
-85 KKVELCEDTACSSSV
+85 
-100 ASFTLSSELEI
+100 
-111 VEGADST
+111 
-118 FSISNSDFIKN
+118 
-129 AEYSKLTS
+129 
-137 GTISIKGV
+137 
-145 RITYDSDT
+145 
-153 QNKTMTKDCG
+153 
-163 SVIPAITS
+163 TS
-171 NTLYKISIPKLTKDG
+171 NTNLTENRFVLGVNNSGGDIGDITVTKIDFYKTNNSGALSDPISSVSLDSNNTISAHDSDG
-186 GSSAPYD
+186 KINITNMQFIEGYSGSDTGNVSIAGVSVTYSVDGSSDVTKTVIPISDVTTAPIYKVSVE
-193 TNASYSDSNFTIKVG
+193 TANPTGVSFQPNFSYKVG
-208 DRTGDRTYEAGKAG
+208 NRNMK

-228 SVLITPSGNPDY
+228 SYTVTPTKDNYDL
-240 YINYYTDSTDVPTW
+240 NYYYDYVKKSTAFPTTLDMKDGTW
-254 DSGKFSE
+254 RPANTITGELKSHQDENELKVAYLPRIKELKISDPANGRLDIT
-261 PETPYS
+261 TP
-267 VDNLNGDVTVNV
+267 GTA
-279 QYFPKFND
+279 PI
-287 VWFETTGS
+287 T
-295 TNVYL
+295 
-300 DDDGKATY
+300 
-308 TSLAAKFDNDKLNS
+308 
-322 SGNDRNIIMSNMVIV
+322 RIV
-337 PELTDTGSTNIA
+337 KYEIENIA
-349 GDAWSS
+349 KEESFSG
-355 VGGTSSTKID
+355 
-365 FGTLTR
+365 L
-371 HALSDINS
+371 
-379 PGIAKVKAIALK
+379 
-391 PNGGNGE
+391 
-398 TPPINPVET
+398 
-407 KSSDKYLSLNVYA
+407 DKYNFVA
-420 QPTGILLQN
+420 
-429 VPISV
+429 SV
-434 MAGGNATTVKI
+434 LPYTNPGTIEATTVGQ
-445 FNGIE
+445 NQGECTVNMSLGNADTSVSGIVRISAMLGNNIE
-450 PGGANQNPSIYAET
+450 VARADLPVSLSIKASSFELNNSSVFLMAGESKDVSIIKGILPAGANQNLENYTGYA
-464 LTVTPSEV
+464 TVTSGNNLIETCTYNNTGGNKTV
-472 LDKSSTNFKYNA
+472 GTITLKTSS
-484 ATGEVTVKASSTAT
+484 GVT
-498 SGATATVTLTL
+498 SGTATVQIELKDGATSI
-509 DNGITTP
+509 DK
-516 IYKSFEVKIIS
+516 KSFEIKIIS
-527 FDKDKTISSI
+527 FSKDNTIKSI
-537 KNSNKNYITYNKDK
+537 NNSNKNYITYNKDK

-563 NAKDSSGN
+563 NAKDTSDN
-571 SITIDK
+571 AVTITKD
-577 NQITEVKVGS
+577 QITDVYVGGS
-587 TSCSEG
+587 LCTDG
-593 TWKPSEAALN
+593 IWKPSEAATN
-603 QKVSCKINGVKI
+603 KEVKCKVNRVQI
-615 EESDG
+615 DG
-620 LKVSAY
+620 IRVSAY

-682 KYQNVLSSSSES
+682 KYQSVLSSSSES
-694 TVTYTVTATDIEGMI
+694 TVTYTVPAADIEGMV

-804 PRQVKVSASGTRS
+804 PRQVKVSASGTRA

>member
-42 EVKAEIKDP
+42 EVKAAP
-51 VIGITNT
+51 S
-58 NNTGVDD
+58 
-65 TRFNVTITNKNTE
+65 VTL
-78 ASGKITV
+78 S
-85 KKVELCEDTACSSSV
+85 KVED
-100 ASFTLSSELEI
+100 
-111 VEGADST
+111 EGEHKG
-118 FSISNSDFIKN
+118 DFK
-129 AEYSKLTS
+129 
-137 GTISIKGV
+137 
-145 RITYDSDT
+145 
-153 QNKTMTKDCG
+153 
-163 SVIPAITS
+163 
-171 NTLYKISIPKLTKDG
+171 
-186 GSSAPYD
+186 
-193 TNASYSDSNFTIKVG
+193 
-208 DRTGDRTYEAGKAG
+208 
-222 YGYAGE
+222 
-228 SVLITPSGNPDY
+228 
-240 YINYYTDSTDVPTW
+240 
-254 DSGKFSE
+254 
-261 PETPYS
+261 
-267 VDNLNGDVTVNV
+267 
-279 QYFPKFND
+279 
-287 VWFETTGS
+287 
-295 TNVYL
+295 
-300 DDDGKATY
+300 
-308 TSLAAKFDNDKLNS
+308 
-322 SGNDRNIIMSNMVIV
+322 
-337 PELTDTGSTNIA
+337 
-349 GDAWSS
+349 
-355 VGGTSSTKID
+355 
-365 FGTLTR
+365 
-371 HALSDINS
+371 
-379 PGIAKVKAIALK
+379 
-391 PNGGNGE
+391 
-398 TPPINPVET
+398 
-407 KSSDKYLSLNVYA
+407 
-420 QPTGILLQN
+420 
-429 VPISV
+429 
-434 MAGGNATTVKI
+434 
-445 FNGIE
+445 
-450 PGGANQNPSIYAET
+450 
-464 LTVTPSEV
+464 
-472 LDKSSTNFKYNA
+472 
-484 ATGEVTVKASSTAT
+484 
-498 SGATATVTLTL
+498 VTLTL
-509 DNGITTP
+509 DNVSGVTGSDIKVKLFKSSKMLYEATVTKPTETSCDYYISATDFINSSVSGSETVKENWNTLLGSSDNETSITIDKVDVYQENGATIIASNNCNVLSNTIHKVVVTRDDTTGVAFKPDFTDKSLYSIGGKNRQYGYEGESYTITPAMDGFDTNQYYDLVKETNSYVRDSADPKWKLAGNINGTISKNQSENEFKVAYLPIIKKINIVSATLGNLSSAKDRLEIVTSGTNSVNSTITYEIGELGADKEASKPALKDYFFTAGVSFSPSTLGTFGADITDIDAGKCKVTTSLINTSTSGSGTVTISAKLGGESNIIDVASVNLPVSVGVNVDGINLQNQSGSIIAGGTKEFSNFISSISPAGASQDLLAYNFNVTEEGSEQYLEKVEFDSSTNKLT
-516 IYKSFEVKIIS
+516 IKAKEGVSGKTATVKITLTSGTKNFDNTFKVNIVS
-527 FDKDKTISSI
+527 FDKAKTIDSI

-694 TVTYTVTATDIEGMI
+694 TVTYTVTAADIEGMI

-763 ASGTNFTSSAAYG
+763 ASGTNFSSTAAYG

-871 YLQLRA
+871 YLQLKA

>member
-1 MTHGLCGKEGA
+1 

-42 EVKAEIKDP
+42 EVKAAVSVKLESDGSDGFK
-51 VIGITNT
+51 
-58 NNTGVDD
+58 
-65 TRFNVTITNKNTE
+65 VT
-78 ASGKITV
+78 V
-85 KKVELCEDTACSSSV
+85 SSV
-100 ASFTLSSELEI
+100 AGDDIKSLKSVKLYKDGTEIYSIDTLNKDITAGTVFEYTVSK
-111 VEGADST
+111 
-118 FSISNSDFIKN
+118 SDFIKGAGIN
-129 AEYSKLTS
+129 SLTGNGSTIGINDVGITYVKSDDSESNEIRLSSTLSTAIPSAPIYKVSAEKATS
-137 GTISIKGV
+137 FSEVQFHPTFEYKVGERNSQYGYYGESYTISNQAGSADNYYMLSKKGSSP
-145 RITYDSDT
+145 TFPASDT
-153 QNKTMTKDCG
+153 GWKDCKDVSQIASG
-163 SVIPAITS
+163 SIESADVIYTVAYLPKVTGISVS
-171 NTLYKISIPKLTKDG
+171 N
-186 GSSAPYD
+186 SSD
-193 TNASYSDSNFTIKVG
+193 TNNTKLLDTVDPKSLSAISDSTQEI
-208 DRTGDRTYEAGKAG
+208 
-222 YGYAGE
+222 
-228 SVLITPSGNPDY
+228 
-240 YINYYTDSTDVPTW
+240 STDITF
-254 DSGKFSE
+254 GI
-261 PETPYS
+261 
-267 VDNLNGDVTVNV
+267 
-279 QYFPKFND
+279 
-287 VWFETTGS
+287 
-295 TNVYL
+295 
-300 DDDGKATY
+300 
-308 TSLAAKFDNDKLNS
+308 NS
-322 SGNDRNIIMSNMVIV
+322 FI
-337 PELTDTGSTNIA
+337 
-349 GDAWSS
+349 
-355 VGGTSSTKID
+355 SSTE
-365 FGTLTR
+365 
-371 HALSDINS
+371 S
-379 PGIAKVKAIALK
+379 
-391 PNGGNGE
+391 
-398 TPPINPVET
+398 
-407 KSSDKYLSLNVYA
+407 SSDKSAIQGYYNIECTPSLASADTPMNLNIPNDSVTQSSFNLKMQLNNTA
-420 QPTGILLQN
+420 SGGAGKVVIKLKLGNLTVASVDLPIVLNCKPTKLLLQN
-429 VPISV
+429 VPISLI
-434 MAGGNATTVKI
+434 AGGEKKTLKI
-445 FNGIE
+445 FKGVE
-450 PGGANQNPSIYAET
+450 PSGANQDPSSYTASLNVATPGVLDGNEKFNPS
-464 LTVTPSEV
+464 
-472 LDKSSTNFKYNA
+472 
-484 ATGEVTVKASSTAT
+484 TGEITVKASSTAAAGSNT
-498 SGATATVTLTL
+498 EVTLTL
-509 DNGITTP
+509 TDKFNNDVSQ
-516 IYKSFEVKIIS
+516 SFDVKIIS
-527 FDKDKTISSI
+527 LDKEKTISSI
-537 KNSNKNYITYNKDK
+537 NKNNKNYITYNKDK

-563 NAKDSSGN
+563 NAKDTSDN
-571 SITIDK
+571 TVTITKD
-577 NQITEVKVGS
+577 QITDVSVGVS
-587 TSCSEG
+587 PCTDG
-593 TWKPSEAALN
+593 MWKPSEAATN
-603 QKVSCKINGVKI
+603 KEVKCKVNGVQI
-615 EESDG
+615 DG
-620 LKVSAY
+620 IRVSAY

>member
-1 MTHGLCGKEGA
+1 

-42 EVKAEIKDP
+42 EVKATINAPTISSVTDNTSAINSGDVRFTITVENNDANSIKVSKIEFCTDDTC
-51 VIGITNT
+51 TNT
-58 NNTGVDD
+58 ISAVSLSSGSIASSGTLDIDVTNLQFLEGCNINSLSEGTKSIGGVK
-65 TRFNVTITNKNTE
+65 VTVVNEADPNESAYETKDATISSAQIYKVSAEKATSFSGVKFTPTFKYTVGGRDSQYGYSGESYTISN
-78 ASGKITV
+78 ASG
-85 KKVELCEDTACSSSV
+85 TADNYYMLSKTGSSV
-100 ASFTLSSELEI
+100 TFSASDTEWKDCSTVSEIASGTIGSENVLYKVAYLPKVKDNKLVVTGSSNSGSTLSSTEPKTLGI
-111 VEGADST
+111 IT
-118 FSISNSDFIKN
+118 NSVN
-129 AEYSKLTS
+129 ANTTLTYGIGS
-137 GTISIKGV
+137 FTNPQEDQNDTILG
-145 RITYDSDT
+145 
-153 QNKTMTKDCG
+153 
-163 SVIPAITS
+163 
-171 NTLYKISIPKLTKDG
+171 
-186 GSSAPYD
+186 
-193 TNASYSDSNFTIKVG
+193 
-208 DRTGDRTYEAGKAG
+208 
-222 YGYAGE
+222 
-228 SVLITPSGNPDY
+228 
-240 YINYYTDSTDVPTW
+240 YYTKSA
-254 DSGKFSE
+254 
-261 PETPYS
+261 S
-267 VDNLNGDVTVNV
+267 VTESSNMA
-279 QYFPKFND
+279 
-287 VWFETTGS
+287 S
-295 TNVYL
+295 MS
-300 DDDGKATY
+300 A
-308 TSLAAKFDNDKLNS
+308 NS
-322 SGNDRNIIMSNMVIV
+322 SGRNGCDVTMQ
-337 PELTDTGSTNIA
+337 
-349 GDAWSS
+349 
-355 VGGTSSTKID
+355 
-365 FGTLTR
+365 
-371 HALSDINS
+371 LSDI
-379 PGIAKVKAIALK
+379 GTTGTGKVKLAIEL
-391 PNGGNGE
+391 GNNIKVASVE
-398 TPPINPVET
+398 LPIT
-407 KSSDKYLSLNVYA
+407 LSAVTA
-420 QPTGILLQN
+420 TGFDLQN
-429 VPISV
+429 VPVSI
-434 MAGGNATTVKI
+434 MAGVSRDVPIIK
-445 FNGIE
+445 GIL
-450 PGGANQNPSIYAET
+450 PAGANQTLSNYEGIVTET
-464 LTVTPSEV
+464 TSTKLLNTLNYDKVTGKVTLEA
-472 LDKSSTNFKYNA
+472 KSD
-484 ATGEVTVKASSTAT
+484 VT
-498 SGATATVTLTL
+498 SGTATVQIELKDGATSIGTQ
-509 DNGITTP
+509 
-516 IYKSFEVKIIS
+516 SFNVKIIS

-537 KNSNKNYITYNKDK
+537 NKNNKNYITYNKDK

-563 NAKDSSGN
+563 NAKDTSDN
-571 SITIDK
+571 TVTITKD
-577 NQITEVKVGS
+577 QITAVSVGGS
-587 TSCSEG
+587 SCTDG
-593 TWKPSEAALN
+593 IWKPSEAALN
-603 QKVSCKINGVKI
+603 QKVSCKINGVQI
-615 EESDG
+615 SESDG

-694 TVTYTVTATDIEGMI
+694 TVTYTVPAADIEGMV

-804 PRQVKVSASGTRS
+804 PRQVKVSASGTRA
-817 FQAVAGDRVANST
+817 FQAVAGDRVANT
-830 GAGGTDNSE
+830 AGGTDNSE

>member
-1 MTHGLCGKEGA
+1 

-42 EVKAEIKDP
+42 EVKAEVSVGLNQGTNEGDFKVTVSSSLGDDIESLKSVKLYKDDK
-51 VIGITNT
+51 VIYSIDNLSEPISDGTPCYYTVQKDKFITGSGINDLGLAGNGSKVGINNVGITYL
-58 NNTGVDD
+58 
-65 TRFNVTITNKNTE
+65 K
-78 ASGKITV
+78 SGNSESEEIK
-85 KKVELCEDTACSSSV
+85 
-100 ASFTLSSELEI
+100 LSTPL
-111 VEGADST
+111 
-118 FSISNSDFIKN
+118 SN
-129 AEYSKLTS
+129 
-137 GTISIKGV
+137 
-145 RITYDSDT
+145 
-153 QNKTMTKDCG
+153 
-163 SVIPAITS
+163 AIES
-171 NTLYKISIPKLTKDG
+171 APIYKISAGRPIGLYDEVVFRPEYEYEVNGRNSQYGYKDESYTINHKNVEAETLNNYYMLVKKDDSPTFDADDDSWESGGMVIGNGIIVDKNVSYKVAYLPKVDKLSVLSSSNSQSTLSATETGQKLSIVTNTKDVNTTLTFG
-186 GSSAPYD
+186 IESFMSSTERQNEAILGYYNKNVIASP
-193 TNASYSDSNFTIKVG
+193 TNNMNLADPANLGAKTCDIKMQL
-208 DRTGDRTYEAGKAG
+208 
-222 YGYAGE
+222 
-228 SVLITPSGNPDY
+228 SSLS
-240 YINYYTDSTDVPTW
+240 
-254 DSGKFSE
+254 
-261 PETPYS
+261 
-267 VDNLNGDVTVNV
+267 
-279 QYFPKFND
+279 
-287 VWFETTGS
+287 TTG
-295 TNVYL
+295 TC
-300 DDDGKATY
+300 
-308 TSLAAKFDNDKLNS
+308 
-322 SGNDRNIIMSNMVIV
+322 
-337 PELTDTGSTNIA
+337 
-349 GDAWSS
+349 
-355 VGGTSSTKID
+355 
-365 FGTLTR
+365 
-371 HALSDINS
+371 
-379 PGIAKVKAIALK
+379 KAIIGLELGTNSKKTVAKIELPITVSAVQATDFKLK
-391 PNGGNGE
+391 ND
-398 TPPINPVET
+398 
-407 KSSDKYLSLNVYA
+407 S
-420 QPTGILLQN
+420 
-429 VPISV
+429 ISV
-434 MAGGNATTVKI
+434 MAGSIKEVELIEGFLPANASQSLSDYVITVVEETASSLKTDGLTVDS
-445 FNGIE
+445 NGIIKIAPKE
-450 PGGANQNPSIYAET
+450 S
-464 LTVTPSEV
+464 VTSGTTK
-472 LDKSSTNFKYNA
+472 LK
-484 ATGEVTVKASSTAT
+484 VTVKDTASSTT
-498 SGATATVTLTL
+498 FDSKYITV
-509 DNGITTP
+509 NI
-516 IYKSFEVKIIS
+516 VS

-563 NAKDSSGN
+563 NAKDTSGN
-571 SITIDK
+571 AVTITKD
-577 NQITEVKVGS
+577 QITEVSVGGS
-587 TSCSEG
+587 PCTDG
-593 TWKPSEAALN
+593 IWKPSEAAN
-603 QKVSCKINGVKI
+603 NKEVKCKVNGVQI
-615 EESDG
+615 DG
-620 LKVSAY
+620 IKVSAY

-694 TVTYTVTATDIEGMI
+694 TVTYTVPAADIEGMI

>member
-42 EVKAEIKDP
+42 EVKAAVSVKLESDGSDGFK
-51 VIGITNT
+51 
-58 NNTGVDD
+58 
-65 TRFNVTITNKNTE
+65 VT
-78 ASGKITV
+78 V
-85 KKVELCEDTACSSSV
+85 SSV
-100 ASFTLSSELEI
+100 AGDDIKSLKSVKLYKDGTEIYSIDTLNKDITAGTVFEYTVSK
-111 VEGADST
+111 
-118 FSISNSDFIKN
+118 SDFIKGAGIN
-129 AEYSKLTS
+129 SLTGNGSTIGINDVGITYVKSDDSESNEIRLSSTLSTAIPSAPIYKVSAEKATS
-137 GTISIKGV
+137 FSEVQFHPTFEYKVGERNSQYGYYGESYTISNQAGSADNYYMLSKKGSSP
-145 RITYDSDT
+145 TFPASDT
-153 QNKTMTKDCG
+153 GWKDCKDVSQIASG
-163 SVIPAITS
+163 SIESADVIYTVAYLPKVTGISVS
-171 NTLYKISIPKLTKDG
+171 N
-186 GSSAPYD
+186 SSD
-193 TNASYSDSNFTIKVG
+193 TNNTKLLDTVDPKSLSAISDSTQEI
-208 DRTGDRTYEAGKAG
+208 
-222 YGYAGE
+222 
-228 SVLITPSGNPDY
+228 
-240 YINYYTDSTDVPTW
+240 STDITF
-254 DSGKFSE
+254 GI
-261 PETPYS
+261 
-267 VDNLNGDVTVNV
+267 
-279 QYFPKFND
+279 
-287 VWFETTGS
+287 
-295 TNVYL
+295 
-300 DDDGKATY
+300 
-308 TSLAAKFDNDKLNS
+308 NS
-322 SGNDRNIIMSNMVIV
+322 FI
-337 PELTDTGSTNIA
+337 
-349 GDAWSS
+349 
-355 VGGTSSTKID
+355 SSTE
-365 FGTLTR
+365 
-371 HALSDINS
+371 S
-379 PGIAKVKAIALK
+379 
-391 PNGGNGE
+391 
-398 TPPINPVET
+398 
-407 KSSDKYLSLNVYA
+407 SSDKSAIQGYYNIECTPSLASADTPMNLNIPNDSVTQSSFNLKMQLNNTA
-420 QPTGILLQN
+420 SGGAGKVVIKLKLGNLTVASVDLPIVLNCKPTKLLLQN
-429 VPISV
+429 VPISLI
-434 MAGGNATTVKI
+434 AGGEKKTLKI
-445 FNGIE
+445 FKGVE
-450 PGGANQNPSIYAET
+450 PSGANQDPSSYTASLNVATPGVLDGNEKFNPS
-464 LTVTPSEV
+464 
-472 LDKSSTNFKYNA
+472 
-484 ATGEVTVKASSTAT
+484 TGEITVKASSTAAAGSNT
-498 SGATATVTLTL
+498 EVTLTL
-509 DNGITTP
+509 TDKFNNDVSQ
-516 IYKSFEVKIIS
+516 SFDVKIIS
-527 FDKDKTISSI
+527 LDKEKTISSI
-537 KNSNKNYITYNKDK
+537 NKNNKNYITYNKDK

-563 NAKDSSGN
+563 NAKDTSDN
-571 SITIDK
+571 TVTITKD
-577 NQITEVKVGS
+577 QITDVSVGVS
-587 TSCSEG
+587 PCTDG
-593 TWKPSEAALN
+593 MWKPSEAATN
-603 QKVSCKINGVKI
+603 KEVKCKVNGVQI
-615 EESDG
+615 DG
-620 LKVSAY
+620 IRVSAY

-871 YLQLRA
+871 YLQLKA